1 MAGDGD
7 FYKHD
12 RPDDPGLAED
22 RPRGG
27 GPEDPQGRGNWPV
40 WGVVLAILV
49 LFVVFVV
56 IFG

>member
-7 FYKHD
+7 FYRHD
-12 RPDDPGLAED
+12 RPETPDLAED

-27 GPEDPQGRGNWPV
+27 GPEEPQGRGNWPV
-40 WGVVLAILV
+40 WMIVLAILV
-49 LFVVFVV
+49 VFILFVV